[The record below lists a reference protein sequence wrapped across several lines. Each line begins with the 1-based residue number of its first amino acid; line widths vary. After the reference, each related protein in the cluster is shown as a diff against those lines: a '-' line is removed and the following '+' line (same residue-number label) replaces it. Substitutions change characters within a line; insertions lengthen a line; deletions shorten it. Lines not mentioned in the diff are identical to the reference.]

1 MGNMLISIIVPVY
14 NTEAFLERCLQ
25 SLLRQGLAED
35 EFEIILVNDGST
47 DGSLQIC
54 EKYSKI
60 HDNIRIISQA
70 NGGIGAARN
79 TGMSLARGEYV
90 CFVDSDDDL
99 SENGLSE
106 MITYC
111 DSEVDAI
118 RFWCRI
124 VHPHTK
130 DENVKE
136 KDHSEEVTQAETS
149 GVSLKEFDDAKKN
162 AEAAVNALFAAITDE
177 LAKGEKV
184 SIVGFGT
191 FEVRDRKEKQV
202 INPQTKQMMTAPA
215 SKAPAFK
222 AGQALKNAVN
232 K

>member
-1 MGNMLISIIVPVY
+1 MTKTELISAV
-14 NTEAFLERCLQ
+14 AERT
-25 SLLRQGLAED
+25 D
-35 EFEIILVNDGST
+35 ST
-47 DGSLQIC
+47 
-54 EKYSKI
+54 
-60 HDNIRIISQA
+60 
-70 NGGIGAARN
+70 
-79 TGMSLARGEYV
+79 
-90 CFVDSDDDL
+90 
-99 SENGLSE
+99 
-106 MITYC
+106 
-111 DSEVDAI
+111 
-118 RFWCRI
+118 
-124 VHPHTK
+124 
-130 DENVKE
+130 
-136 KDHSEEVTQAETS
+136 
-149 GVSLKEFDDAKKN
+149 KKN